1 MENLQFNFDSI
12 EVRRV
17 ANGYVIQVNG
27 EDDTREYV
35 YDTSRK
41 TLKFVKTFLE
51 HRTARTE
58 VE

>member
-27 EDDTREYV
+27 EDDTKEYV

-51 HRTARTE
+51 HSKAQAPE
-58 VE
+58 

>member
-1 MENLQFNFDSI
+1 MENLNFDFDSI

-27 EDDTREYV
+27 EDDTKEYV

-41 TLKFVKTFLE
+41 TLKFVRTFLE
-51 HRTARTE
+51 HSKAKV